1 MSVSANEE
9 LDARG
14 MNCPL
19 PVLKTKK
26 TIDGMAAGQILKV
39 IATDP
44 GSVNDMDSWARRTG
58 NEIVEREENDGE
70 FVYFIKKK

>member
-1 MSVSANEE
+1 MNYDKE

-26 TIDGMAAGQILKV
+26 SLTDMISKQVLKIISTDAGSSK
-39 IATDP
+39 
-44 GSVNDMDSWARRTG
+44 DMQAFASQTG
-58 NEIVEREENDGE
+58 NLLISSAEVNGE
-70 FVYFIKKK
+70 YIYFMQKK

>member
-1 MSVSANEE
+1 MNYDRE

-26 TIDGMAAGQILKV
+26 SLTDMLSKQVLKIISTDAGSSK
-39 IATDP
+39 
-44 GSVNDMDSWARRTG
+44 DMQAFASQTG
-58 NEIVEREENDGE
+58 NLLISSAEVNGE
-70 FVYFIKKK
+70 YVFFMQKK